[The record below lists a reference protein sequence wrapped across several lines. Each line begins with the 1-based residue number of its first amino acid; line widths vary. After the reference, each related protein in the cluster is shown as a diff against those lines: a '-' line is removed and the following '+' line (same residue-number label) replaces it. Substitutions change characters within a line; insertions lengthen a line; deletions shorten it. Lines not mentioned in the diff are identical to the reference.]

1 MDYNLILKFK
11 PSKISNTLLHEIVNI
26 IQCIF
31 NPIIIIFLEI
41 LVSITLII
49 YALLNVDTVFIFI
62 AIGLL
67 ILYLIFFLLINPI
80 NTLFG
85 KKRFEL
91 EQLRLNLINDNVR
104 GIRHLK
110 FASSSFLGDLLSKTL
125 LDYGIITSKKKII
138 TASSKYLLELIV
150 YVGFFLII
158 IVTSYYNEG
167 YLSNSIALA
176 IIAFRL
182 IPSFNRI
189 ITESFLVKFNLP
201 ILSNIKKINILNQ
214 NDLKQN
220 YKSTKKIN
228 TLFKKFIKLEK
239 INFGY
244 ENEKKQ
250 IFNNFSLLIKK

>member
-1 MDYNLILKFK
+1 M
-11 PSKISNTLLHEIVNI
+11 HEIVNI

-150 YVGFFLII
+150 YVGFF
-158 IVTSYYNEG
+158 SYHNCY
-167 YLSNSIALA
+167 
-176 IIAFRL
+176 
-182 IPSFNRI
+182 
-189 ITESFLVKFNLP
+189 
-201 ILSNIKKINILNQ
+201 ILL
-214 NDLKQN
+214 
-220 YKSTKKIN
+220 
-228 TLFKKFIKLEK
+228 
-239 INFGY
+239 
-244 ENEKKQ
+244 
-250 IFNNFSLLIKK
+250 

>member
-1 MDYNLILKFK
+1 M
-11 PSKISNTLLHEIVNI
+11 
-26 IQCIF
+26 
-31 NPIIIIFLEI
+31 
-41 LVSITLII
+41 
-49 YALLNVDTVFIFI
+49 
-62 AIGLL
+62 
-67 ILYLIFFLLINPI
+67 
-80 NTLFG
+80 
-85 KKRFEL
+85 

-201 ILSNIKKINILNQ
+201 ILSNIKNK
-214 NDLKQN
+214 
-220 YKSTKKIN
+220 YS
-228 TLFKKFIKLEK
+228 
-239 INFGY
+239 
-244 ENEKKQ
+244 
-250 IFNNFSLLIKK
+250 

>member
-1 MDYNLILKFK
+1 M
-11 PSKISNTLLHEIVNI
+11 HEIVNI

-182 IPSFNRI
+182 IH
-189 ITESFLVKFNLP
+189 
-201 ILSNIKKINILNQ
+201 
-214 NDLKQN
+214 
-220 YKSTKKIN
+220 
-228 TLFKKFIKLEK
+228 
-239 INFGY
+239 
-244 ENEKKQ
+244 
-250 IFNNFSLLIKK
+250 LLIELLLSRF